1 MTPTMNAEIAIVT
14 LLNLKTIIKIGE
26 IIIILDK

>member
-1 MTPTMNAEIAIVT
+1 MTPTMNAKIAIVT
-14 LLNLKTIIKIGE
+14 LFNLKPIIKIGE